1 MRYFF
6 LVIFI
11 LLAAGLYGCK
21 APGCTDLSWGETSL
35 TENDDISLKYS
46 AGSKCGNY
54 SDYYDEDIDGVI
66 STIKKMKFT
75 LSGIC
80 TIYNPEIVDGE
91 QWEEIECPDFVP
103 RTIEFAELTGC
114 KFSTPPSEREDCSI
128 GLARL
133 SFSTNL
139 PEYDTANWFF
149 ESSDDLRLFNDS
161 SFPDGT
167 MINNMSL
174 KNDEIY
180 MRGNFVNEKLTGFGM
195 KAEWTETVDGA
206 QVEKEMIFAYSVEI
220 KE

>member
-1 MRYFF
+1 MRYFLLIV
-6 LVIFI
+6 LV
-11 LLAAGLYGCK
+11 LSLVGLYGCK
-21 APGCTDLSWGETSL
+21 APGCTDLSWGESSST
-35 TENDDISLKYS
+35 DDNGVDLKYS

-80 TIYNPEIVDGE
+80 RIYNPEIIEGE

-103 RTIEFAELTGC
+103 KTIEFTELTGC
-114 KFSTPPSEREDCSI
+114 KFSTPPSEREDCLTGPAS
-128 GLARL
+128 L

-139 PEYDTANWFF
+139 TEYDTANWFF
-149 ESSDDLRLFNDS
+149 ESSDDLRLFNDF

-167 MINNMSL
+167 RINNMSL
-174 KNDEIY
+174 KNDEILMNGY
-180 MRGNFVNEKLTGFGM
+180 FGDEKLTGFGM
-195 KAEWTETVDGA
+195 KAEWTETIDGVE
-206 QVEKEMIFAYSVEI
+206 VEKEMTFAYSVEI